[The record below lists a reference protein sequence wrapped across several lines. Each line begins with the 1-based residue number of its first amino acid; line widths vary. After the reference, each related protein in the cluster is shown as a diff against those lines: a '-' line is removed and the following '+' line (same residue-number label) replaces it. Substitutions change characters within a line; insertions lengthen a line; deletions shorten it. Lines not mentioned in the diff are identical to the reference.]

1 MTSPLAAGN
10 SLLGEG
16 ALLLGLS
23 GGGQDDHSPP
33 TDRRG
38 LDSGP
43 CAQSTPSPTY
53 AFHASAGSLQANAAA
68 KGWAPSR
75 KQWLMAP
82 QPGKGPGHNR
92 PGLGTHHPPKNY
104 PGARGPTS
112 SYTQGRE
119 AWQTGWLSGWP
130 PLRVS
135 KVRMEPFPRHQAA
148 ALVTGQGLV
157 AAVWVQRRRLS
168 APVNEA
174 LWAFL
179 GHSEG
184 GPCGHSETPAG
195 REGEAAGHGAGGCG
209 RRQEQTEG
217 AQ

>member
-53 AFHASAGSLQANAAA
+53 GFHASAGSLQANAAA
-68 KGWAPSR
+68 KGWAPSQ

-112 SYTQGRE
+112 SFTQGRE

-130 PLRVS
+130 PLRSV
-135 KVRMEPFPRHQAA
+135 
-148 ALVTGQGLV
+148 QGPDGTV
-157 AAVWVQRRRLS
+157 PTS
-168 APVNEA
+168 P
-174 LWAFL
+174 
-179 GHSEG
+179 
-184 GPCGHSETPAG
+184 G
-195 REGEAAGHGAGGCG
+195 RCSGHGSGSGGCSLG
-209 RRQEQTEG
+209 SKK
-217 AQ
+217 APLCSC